1 VVLAR
6 MSKWNFKK
14 DKRKEAFLE
23 LDNLLNTLIHQTKGF
38 RGDMSLLSQDL
49 NSATILTLWA
59 DIEALN
65 TSEKEVFT
73 KLSKKSKIYLK
84 ALRKSKTSWC
94 IKQSY
99 SKVHN
104 GRLAGVNYCNSLFK
118 L

>member
-1 VVLAR
+1 

-38 RGDMSLLSQDL
+38 RGAMSLLSQDL

-65 TSEKEVFT
+65 TSQKEVFT
-73 KLSKKSKIYLK
+73 QAIQKVQDLLEGPPQIENFMVYRTELF
-84 ALRKSKTSWC
+84 
-94 IKQSY
+94 QS
-99 SKVHN
+99 SQWPTRW
-104 GRLAGVNYCNSLFK
+104 G
-118 L
+118 